1 MMNTKLLL
9 PALLLSVATFSPAQI
24 TIQDAGGWYES
35 GYVTFSLVDDAASYH
50 VYYQNGENDYQKI
63 DDQLVRNYGEYG
75 RADAMGIPAG
85 TYRFKVVPVDSDGA
99 EMEAL
104 AAESSSCEV
113 RAHDRTGY
121 AFFNGKTPGAY
132 NADASLKAGTVVLYL
147 TENNKNTLTLDVTT
161 SSKGAVT
168 TCTGLQE
175 ILYGYKKGYE
185 SRPLLIRVIGQI
197 TDPAVTDNG
206 DIVIDLSKKTA
217 CPGITIEGV
226 GNDATLD
233 GWGIRIKNAS
243 SIEISNLATINC
255 DSDEGDN
262 IGLQQDNS
270 YIWVHNCDFF
280 YGHAGSDADQV
291 KGDGAL
297 DCKKSNYVTFSYNH
311 FWDNGKCNL
320 LGLSGENDQ
329 MYITYHHNWY
339 DHSDSRHPRIRSY
352 SCHVYN
358 NYYDGC
364 AKYGVGSTMASSV
377 FVENNYFRNTSKPMM
392 ISMQGTDIVSGAGTF
407 SGETGGIIKAYGNV
421 FAEKSSSFR
430 FVTYQE
436 NNVEF
441 DAYGAT
447 TRDEQVPAAV
457 KTKLGGTSY
466 NNFDTDPSR
475 IYTYTPDA
483 AEDIPVL
490 LSGTYGAGRM
500 QHGDLQWT
508 FNNAVD
514 DKSYDVNSA
523 LKAAVT
529 GYQTSLVGLFT
540 DSGDQGTGG
549 GEGGDGEE
557 EGGEEGG
564 GDTPIIPSDG
574 YDCHF
579 TGMTPSNGF
588 YTFTSCNYSNSKGSA
603 TVNGTTYTECLKMES
618 STQVS
623 FTTTEEMTLTLVF
636 NDGSSPNIKID
647 GVKVSA
653 TSGSI
658 ITQTLPAGTHTLTK
672 ADQNFLFYI
681 TLTSTTS
688 SGIDEV
694 KADLRDDAIY
704 DLQGRRVT
712 HMQPGN
718 IYITKGQKLLYK

>member
-9 PALLLSVATFSPAQI
+9 PALLLSVATFSPAQT

-50 VYYQNGENDYQKI
+50 VYYQNGENNYQKI

-85 TYRFKVVPVDSDGA
+85 TYRFKVVPVDSDGT
-99 EMEAL
+99 EMETL

-540 DSGDQGTGG
+540 DSGDQGS
-549 GEGGDGEE
+549 DGEE
-557 EGGEEGG
+557 EG

-579 TGMTPSNGF
+579 TGMTPSNSF

-603 TVNGTTYTECLKMES
+603 TVNGTTYTECLKMEA

-623 FTTTEEMTLTLVF
+623 FTTAEEMTLTLVF

-718 IYITKGQKLLYK
+718 IYITKGQKFLYK